1 MYEIFKSAQSCLERP
16 KERQKSPRMWGG
28 RRDAHAVEVG
38 ERVEKLG
45 KIEKKPK
52 NERRE
57 RSIPR
62 SFISY
67 KYFIFR
73 SKGVRGGRWE
83 GGGDRVLCVLLVLS
97 SPIVKLRRF
106 TLNMSKKAGRIGEN
120 NQKRLTTSTT
130 CIEKQKNSHRR
141 KEFYELLWGLSSLM
155 SYERAD
161 EVLESW

>member
-1 MYEIFKSAQSCLERP
+1 MKYLKVLNHVW
-16 KERQKSPRMWGG
+16 KERQKSFPLNVG
-28 RRDAHAVEVG
+28 RKTRRACSWSRWTCWEVG
-38 ERVEKLG
+38 KDREET
-45 KIEKKPK
+45 PK

-130 CIEKQKNSHRR
+130 CIEKKKNSHRR